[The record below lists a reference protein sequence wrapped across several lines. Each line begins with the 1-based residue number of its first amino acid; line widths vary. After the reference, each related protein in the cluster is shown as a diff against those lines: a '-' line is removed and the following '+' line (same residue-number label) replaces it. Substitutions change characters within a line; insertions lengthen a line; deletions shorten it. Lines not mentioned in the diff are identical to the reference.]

1 MQKVVLAMVS
11 ARRQMKMYLDMARRG
26 IEDFESSGRTTCV
39 ECIFF
44 SQTFLRFRA
53 RKSLPFVSEIGRT
66 YEWLRRDMRVYT
78 GLSFRTPPPIT
89 SFDFSST
96 SRITR
101 DLREDMA
108 SRSL

>member
-26 IEDFESSGRTTCV
+26 IEDFESSGR
-39 ECIFF
+39 
-44 SQTFLRFRA
+44 
-53 RKSLPFVSEIGRT
+53 
-66 YEWLRRDMRVYT
+66 LRRDMRVYT